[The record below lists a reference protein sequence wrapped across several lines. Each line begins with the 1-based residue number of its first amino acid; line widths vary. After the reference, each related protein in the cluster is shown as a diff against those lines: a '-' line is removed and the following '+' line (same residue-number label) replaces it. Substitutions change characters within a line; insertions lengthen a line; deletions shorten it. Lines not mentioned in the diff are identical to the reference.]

1 MTSKYRADGSL
12 KPAAVRWRIKTIVHI
27 LQALDPADL
36 NRIDTAN
43 MEVMLSLVD
52 NIYRRQASR
61 KTEGDQI
68 DAARSSEG

>member
-12 KPAAVRWRIKTIVHI
+12 KPAAARWRIKTIVHI
-27 LQALDPADL
+27 LQALDPTDL

-52 NIYRRQASR
+52 NIYRRQVGRMA
-61 KTEGDQI
+61 EGDQI